1 MLIINEIFRD
11 SVWINWAL
19 ILLKIVCIDLDLGLS
34 NTLKDRRFDVY
45 CGGGYR
51 DGGGK
56 VTVLLL

>member
-1 MLIINEIFRD
+1 MLLTNEIFRD

-19 ILLKIVCIDLDLGLS
+19 ILLKIVCINLDLGLN
-34 NTLKDRRFDVY
+34 NTLKCRRLDVY
-45 CGGGYR
+45 GGGGYR